1 MKGLFAWIGLPTR
14 IIDYDRAPRAAGT
27 TKWNYAGLLGL
38 AFEGITSF
46 SVAPLRLVTGMG
58 LLTAFIGMAFGLRII
73 AKTLLLGEPV
83 QGYPSL
89 ISVITFLGGV
99 PLISVGVLGEYV
111 GKTYFEAKRR
121 PVYLIR
127 DIIHSRSEEHTSEL
141 QSLMRTSY

>member
-1 MKGLFAWIGLPTR
+1 
-14 IIDYDRAPRAAGT
+14 
-27 TKWNYAGLLGL
+27 
-38 AFEGITSF
+38 
-46 SVAPLRLVTGMG
+46 MG

-99 PLISVGVLGEYV
+99 QLISVGVLGEYV
-111 GKTYFEAKRR
+111 GKTYFEAKRS

-127 DIIHSRSEEHTSEL
+127 DIIHSG
-141 QSLMRTSY
+141 QPAAAPMRPAKTAMPAEKAQRAEDRRGGKAGVSTCGTRWTPYHYKKHKTQN